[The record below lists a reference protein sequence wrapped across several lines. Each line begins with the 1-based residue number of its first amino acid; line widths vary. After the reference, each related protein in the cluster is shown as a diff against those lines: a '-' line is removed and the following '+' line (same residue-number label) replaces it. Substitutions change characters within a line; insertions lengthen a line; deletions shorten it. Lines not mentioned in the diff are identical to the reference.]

1 MKHAVICPAVNICTA
16 PLIFLHISKF
26 ILWYLKLTIAEQMRL
41 FHNQDKQAFKV
52 EQPTFKAGCFM
63 MFLLQHDDVS
73 LLLLHCDIAECC
85 VEKIKW
91 VLYSSLRALSCD
103 TVRDR
108 VKSTLIVDTNNDI
121 MVKRLANQFHIYDSF
136 LLIFIL

>member
-1 MKHAVICPAVNICTA
+1 
-16 PLIFLHISKF
+16 
-26 ILWYLKLTIAEQMRL
+26 MRL

-91 VLYSSLRALSCD
+91 VLYRSLRALSCD
-103 TVRDR
+103 TVRDM